1 MTPIKAQFLHQ
12 HKDKVVYENII
23 FIDSPRIQ
31 TYNDNDELCHPYLV
45 FEIPVTRLYERFIP
59 RWYKS
64 NRMTRITKRSMR
76 FVDSDGTIL
85 FRLQKRALKVKLDT
99 NNRRYNMCVIE
110 VTCSVH
116 KDEIRDLAKIF
127 QK

>member
-45 FEIPVTRLYERFIP
+45 FEIPVTILYERFIP

-76 FVDSDGTIL
+76 FVDLNGTVL
-85 FRLQKRALKVKLDT
+85 CQLQKKRFRVKLNT
-99 NNRRYNMCVIE
+99 TTRRYNGFVIE
-110 VTCSVH
+110 VLYPVTE
-116 KDEIRDLAKIF
+116 KEIRDLSKIF
-127 QK
+127 FE